1 MFPTTAMSH
10 HFKVRLKYISVSVFA
25 VLFLLITAQSKNK
38 LVQKFPFH
46 NFLTEVK
53 DTVPGKTK
61 RAIRD
66 TIPSKPDSLK
76 NISIPST
83 TDTIPSDSTRFNA
96 GNDSS
101 IVLTTIDTIGLK
113 LSSDSLDAPITY
125 DAEDSMVLDV
135 PTQRITLY
143 GKETKTNYKDNDLTA
158 PVIELD
164 QQTGNI
170 TASIKR
176 DSLGKVLSMPTFKQG
191 DFSSQSDSLKFNIKS
206 GKGIT
211 KSTYTQ
217 QGEIYVYGKTIK
229 KFDNDVFFVDRA
241 RFTTCNLDTPHFAFV
256 SNKIKFINQK
266 LAITGP
272 VHPEFEGVP
281 VPLYLPFGIFPLSK
295 GRHSGFL
302 MPEFT
307 TNEQFGV
314 GLEGL
319 GYYKVLGDYWDVIL
333 RGNLYSYGGWTMNIN
348 PRYKKLYKYSG
359 NLAFDV
365 QSYKYNF
372 KGDPDYSKNRSYR
385 LTWSHSADTRARPG
399 VTFGANVNVSS
410 SKFNSQIPNNPT
422 RNFSNQLTSSINYS
436 KTWKDKPFNLT
447 VSANHNQNTLLNLFN
462 VNLPD
467 VAFNVQTLYPFR
479 KKDFVGTPKWFENI
493 GVAYNGNARS
503 LFSFYDTAGNILR
516 QIKDTFQYGAH
527 HSVPISLSLPQI
539 GAFQIGPSI
548 SYDET
553 WYQRKSFRRWD
564 DIKKKV
570 DTTSTKGLYTAREMS
585 FGVSASTRIFGLIA
599 AKSKDAKIQAIR
611 HEIRPSIGFS
621 YRPDL
626 NKQFY
631 DSLQID
637 TTGRKIAYSYFS
649 DNVFPEYSQGKSGG
663 ISFSLENNLQMKVRN
678 KKDTTAGALKKVSL
692 IDGLGFN
699 TFYNLLADSFNLSNI
714 NVSLRSNLFE
724 KINLTGS
731 ANFDPYQVDATGE
744 RINKLVWRDKL
755 VSLGRLT
762 SGNLSLSSSFQGGG
776 KDKNKKDKQSL
787 KTNDY
792 AEDLGYTNEEYQ
804 SELDYINNNPAEYAD
819 FNIPWSVNFSYAL
832 RFSRT
837 RKSDYTGFT
846 TNYSQDVNFG
856 GTLNL
861 TPKWQIGLN
870 GSYNITQTQL
880 GLVSIS
886 LAREMHC
893 WQMAIQLSPVGKYR
907 FFSINI
913 SPKSGMLRDLKINR
927 TRYTYDDL

>member
-1 MFPTTAMSH
+1 
-10 HFKVRLKYISVSVFA
+10 VFA
-25 VLFLLITAQSKNK
+25 VASLLITAQSKNNTAPDY
-38 LVQKFPFH
+38 PFH
-46 NFLTEVK
+46 FSLTDAY
-53 DTVPGKTK
+53 DTVPLLNKKTLSDS
-61 RAIRD
+61 III
-66 TIPSKPDSLK
+66 TTDSLTK
-76 NISIPST
+76 NIITSS
-83 TDTIPSDSTRFNA
+83 TDTLPQPSINTNE

-101 IVLTTIDTIGLK
+101 IVVTTIDTIGLK
-113 LSSDSLDAPITY
+113 LSSDSLDAPISY

-143 GKETKTNYKDNDLTA
+143 GKETKTNYKDNNLTA

-170 TASIKR
+170 KASIRR

-191 DFSSQSDSLKFNIKS
+191 DFSSQSDSLLFNIKS

-229 KFDNDVFFVDRA
+229 KFNNDVFFVDRA

-266 LAITGP
+266 VAITGP

-307 TNEQFGV
+307 TNEQRGL

-319 GYYKVLGDYWDVIL
+319 GYYKVLGDYWDVIV
-333 RGNLYSYGGWTMNIN
+333 RGSTYSYGGWTLNIN
-348 PRYKKLYKYSG
+348 PRYKKLYKYNG
-359 NLAFDV
+359 NLGFDV
-365 QSYKYNF
+365 QSFKNNF

-385 LTWSHSADTRARPG
+385 FNWSHTADTRARPG
-399 VTFGANVNVSS
+399 VTFGANVNLSS
-410 SKFNSQIPNNPT
+410 SRYYEQIPNSPFQ
-422 RNFSNQLTSSINYS
+422 NFNNQLTSSINYS

-447 VSANHNQNTLLNLFN
+447 VSGNHNQNTLLNLFN

-479 KKDFVGTPKWFENI
+479 QKDFVGTPKWFENI
-493 GVAYNGNARS
+493 GVAYNGNLRS

-516 QIKDTFQYGAH
+516 QIKDTFSYGAH

-553 WYQRKSFRRWD
+553 WYQRRSVRRFD
-564 DIKKKV
+564 TLKNKV
-570 DTTSTKGLYTAREMS
+570 DTVSSKGLYTAREMS
-585 FGVSASTRIFGLIA
+585 FGVSASTRIFGLIT
-599 AKSKDAKIQAIR
+599 AKNKNAKIQAIR
-611 HEIRPSIGFS
+611 HEIRPSLGFS

-631 DSLQID
+631 DTIQVD
-637 TTGRKIAYSYFS
+637 TSGRKVAYSYFS
-649 DNVFPEYSQGKSGG
+649 DNVFSEYSQGRSGG
-663 ISFSLENNLQMKVRN
+663 ISFSLENNLQMKVRD
-678 KKDTTAGALKKVSL
+678 KKDTTAGALKKVTL
-692 IDGLGFN
+692 IDGLSLN
-699 TFYNLLADSFNLSNI
+699 TFYNLLADSFNFSPINI
-714 NVSLRSNLFE
+714 SLRSNLFE

-731 ANFDPYQVDATGE
+731 AQFDPYQVDASGE
-744 RINKLVWRDKL
+744 RINELVWKNKPI
-755 VSLGRLT
+755 SLGRLT
-762 SGNLSLSSSFQGGG
+762 SGSLSASSSFQGGG
-776 KDKNKKDKQSL
+776 KNKAKTDKQSL

-792 AEDLGYTNEEYQ
+792 AEDPGYTNDEYQ
-804 SELDYINNNPAEYAD
+804 SELDYINNNPVEYAD

-832 RFSRT
+832 RFSRI
-837 RKSDYTGFT
+837 RKPDYTGFT
-846 TNYSQDVNFG
+846 TSYSQDVNFG

-880 GLVSIS
+880 GVISVS

-913 SPKSGMLRDLKINR
+913 SPKSGLLRDLKINR
-927 TRYTYDDL
+927 TRSTTGD

>member
-1 MFPTTAMSH
+1 MSH

-25 VLFLLITAQSKNK
+25 ALFLLITAQSKNK
-38 LVQKFPFH
+38 PAPKIPFH
-46 NFLTEVK
+46 NFLTEAK
-53 DTVPGKTK
+53 DTVPALSKKT
-61 RAIRD
+61 D
-66 TIPSKPDSLK
+66 TLSVSYKTDSIITTQVAL
-76 NISIPST
+76 
-83 TDTIPSDSTRFNA
+83 TDTIPSDTSNSNA
-96 GNDSS
+96 KADSS
-101 IVLTTIDTIGLK
+101 IVLTIDTIGLK
-113 LSSDSLDAPITY
+113 LSSDSLDAPISY

-176 DSLGKVLSMPTFKQG
+176 DSTGKVISMPTFKQG
-191 DFSSQSDSLKFNIKS
+191 DFSSQSDSLKFNIKT
-206 GKGIT
+206 GKGLT

-229 KFDNDVFFVDRA
+229 KFNNDVFFVDRA
-241 RFTTCNLDTPHFAFV
+241 RFTTCNLDTPHFAFI

-319 GYYKVLGDYWDVIL
+319 GYYKVLSDYWDVIV
-333 RGNLYSYGGWTMNIN
+333 RGNLYSYGGWTLNVN

-359 NLAFDV
+359 NVSFDV

-372 KGDPDYSKNRSYR
+372 KGDPDYSKNRTYHLS
-385 LTWSHSADTRARPG
+385 WSHSADTRARPG
-399 VTFGANVNVSS
+399 VTFGANVNISS

-422 RNFSNQLTSSINYS
+422 RNFNNQLTSSVNYS
-436 KTWKDKPFNLT
+436 KTWKGSNLT

-467 VAFNVQTLYPFR
+467 IAYNVQTIYPFR
-479 KKDFVGTPKWFENI
+479 KKEFVGTPKWFENI
-493 GVAYNGNARS
+493 GVAYNGNVRS

-527 HSVPISLSLPQI
+527 HSIPISISLPQI
-539 GAFQIGPSI
+539 GAFQIGPSV

-553 WYQRKSFRRWD
+553 WYQRRSVRSWNTL
-564 DIKKKV
+564 KKKV
-570 DTTSTKGLYTAREMS
+570 DTTSTKGFYTAREMS
-585 FGVSASTRIFGLIA
+585 FGVAASTRIFGLIT

-611 HEIRPSIGFS
+611 HEIRPSLGFS
-621 YRPDL
+621 YRPDM

-631 DSLQID
+631 DSLQVD
-637 TTGRKIAYSYFS
+637 TSGRKISYSFFS
-649 DNVFPEYSQGKSGG
+649 DNVFPEYSQGRSGG

-678 KKDTTAGALKKVSL
+678 KKDTSGALKKVTL
-692 IDGLGFN
+692 IDGLGLN

-731 ANFDPYQVDATGE
+731 ANFDPYQVDLVTGE
-744 RINKLVWRDKL
+744 RINRYVWKDKPI
-755 VSLGRLT
+755 SLGRLT
-762 SGNLSLSSSFQGGG
+762 SGSLSASSSFQGGG
-776 KDKNKKDKQSL
+776 KDKKKTDKQSL

-804 SELDYINNNPAEYAD
+804 SELDYIHNNPAEYAD

-832 RFSRT
+832 RFSRL

-846 TNYSQDVNFG
+846 TTYSQDVTFG

-861 TPKWQIGLN
+861 TPKWQLGLN
-870 GSYNITQTQL
+870 GSYNISKTEL
-880 GLVSIS
+880 GLLSVSI
-886 LAREMHC
+886 AREMHC
-893 WQMAIQLSPVGKYR
+893 WQMAIQLSPVGRYR

-913 SPKSGMLRDLKINR
+913 SPKSGLLRDLKINR
-927 TRYTYDDL
+927 TRYTNDAL

>member
-1 MFPTTAMSH
+1 MPEIA
-10 HFKVRLKYISVSVFA
+10 
-25 VLFLLITAQSKNK
+25 
-38 LVQKFPFH
+38 FH
-46 NFLTEVK
+46 NFLTDAK
-53 DTVPGKTK
+53 DTVPVILK
-61 RAIRD
+61 RLKAKLD
-66 TIPSKPDSLK
+66 SAKPDSII
-76 NISIPST
+76 NINTAPI
-83 TDTIPSDSTRFNA
+83 DTIPSDTSINANA
-96 GNDSS
+96 GIDSS
-101 IVLTTIDTIGLK
+101 IVFNTIDTIGLK
-113 LSSDSLDAPITY
+113 LSSDSLDAPISY
-125 DAEDSMVLDV
+125 DAEDSMILDV

-143 GKETKTNYKDNDLTA
+143 GKETKTKYKDNDLTA

-176 DSLGKVLSMPTFKQG
+176 DSTGKVISMPTFKQG
-191 DFSSQSDSLKFNIKS
+191 DFSSQSDSLKFNIKT
-206 GKGIT
+206 GKGLT

-241 RFTTCNLDTPHFAFV
+241 RFTTCDLDTPHFAFI
-256 SNKIKFINQK
+256 SNKIKFINQT

-281 VPLYLPFGIFPLSK
+281 VPIYLPFGIFPLSK

-319 GYYKVLGDYWDVIL
+319 GYYKVLSDYWDVIM

-348 PRYKKLYKYSG
+348 PRYKKLYKYNG
-359 NLAFDV
+359 NVSFDV

-410 SKFNSQIPNNPT
+410 SKFNSQIPNSPRT
-422 RNFSNQLTSSINYS
+422 NFNNQLTSSINYS
-436 KTWKDKPFNLT
+436 KTWKSSNLT

-467 VAFNVQTLYPFR
+467 VAYNVQTIYPFR
-479 KKDFVGTPKWFENI
+479 KKDFAGTPKWFENV
-493 GVAYNGNARS
+493 GVAYNGNVKS

-527 HSVPISLSLPQI
+527 HSIPISISLPQI

-553 WYQRKSFRRWD
+553 WYQRKSFRSWNTL
-564 DIKKKV
+564 KKKV
-570 DTTSTKGLYTAREMS
+570 DTTSTKGFYTAREMS
-585 FGVSASTRIFGLIA
+585 FGVAASTRIFGLIT
-599 AKSKDAKIQAIR
+599 AKNKDAKIQAIR
-611 HEIRPSIGFS
+611 HEIRPSLGFN
-621 YRPDL
+621 YRPDM

-631 DSLQID
+631 DSLQVD
-637 TTGRKIAYSYFS
+637 TLGRKIAYSYFS
-649 DNVFPEYSQGKSGG
+649 DNVFTEYSQGRSGG

-678 KKDTTAGALKKVSL
+678 KKDTSGTLKKVTL
-692 IDGLGFN
+692 IDGLGLN

-724 KINLTGS
+724 KINLTGN
-731 ANFDPYQVDATGE
+731 ANFDPYQVDLVTGE
-744 RINKLVWRDKL
+744 RINRYVWKDKPI
-755 VSLGRLT
+755 SLGRLT
-762 SGNLSLSSSFQGGG
+762 SGSLSASSSFQGGG
-776 KDKNKKDKQSL
+776 KDKKKTDKQSL

-792 AEDLGYTNEEYQ
+792 AEDLGYSNEEYQ
-804 SELDYINNNPAEYAD
+804 SELDYINNNPGEYAD

-832 RFSRT
+832 RFSRI

-846 TNYSQDVNFG
+846 TTYSQDVTFG

-861 TPKWQIGLN
+861 TPKWQLGLN
-870 GSYNITQTQL
+870 GSYNITATEL
-880 GLVSIS
+880 GLLSVSI
-886 LAREMHC
+886 AREMHC
-893 WQMAIQLSPVGKYR
+893 WQMAIQLSPIGKYR

-913 SPKSGMLRDLKINR
+913 SPKSGLLRDLKINR
-927 TRYTYDDL
+927 TRYTYDAL